1 MPVSVTELR
10 EQARLL
16 EVELTR
22 QATSSDSIDTKAG
35 VAVGF
40 AGVLVGLLV
49 QVKQPHV
56 ALHVAVGIALTAAV
70 FALGAAFPRR
80 LRLPD
85 PTLVADLYERLP
97 EAEATSIV
105 SQARARAIEQNYFI
119 IESKRV
125 LLALATAILLTAIAF
140 SAIAVL

>member
-1 MPVSVTELR
+1 MPASVIELR
-10 EQARLL
+10 EQARLM

-22 QATSSDSIDTKAG
+22 QATSSDSIDTRAG

-40 AGVLVGLLV
+40 SGVLVGLLV
-49 QVKQPHV
+49 QVKQPH
-56 ALHVAVGIALTAAV
+56 APLYAAVGIALAAAV
-70 FALGAAFPRR
+70 VALAAAFPRR

-85 PTLVADLYERLP
+85 PALVTDLYERLP
-97 EAEATSIV
+97 ETEATSIV
-105 SQARARAIEQNYFI
+105 SQTRARAIEQNYFI

-125 LLALATAILLTAIAF
+125 LLSLATVILLTSIVF